1 MFTIAADVQEDHLM
15 RLKEERANLKRHG
28 SDADANEGS
37 SGEGGGA
44 AKKPKGGEAANA
56 EQVR

>member
-1 MFTIAADVQEDHLM
+1 M
-15 RLKEERANLKRHG
+15 RLAEERANLKRHG
-28 SDADANEGS
+28 SDADAT
-37 SGEGGGA
+37 GEGGGA

>member
-1 MFTIAADVQEDHLM
+1 M
-15 RLKEERANLKRHG
+15 RLAEERANLKRHG
-28 SDADANEGS
+28 SDADATEGS